1 MKTLSL
7 LALAA
12 TMAAG
17 TQAAAQDRYDWN
29 GAIPTGATLRVAT
42 GAGTVNVT
50 RAQGSTARVR
60 GQVRRPNGGD
70 EQIRFELR
78 RDGQDVTI
86 CALTEDATC
95 SAQGIRN
102 EGYRGRRRA
111 VADLTVELPAG
122 VVIAASSGNGDV
134 AVSGASAA
142 VRASSGNG
150 AVRVDA
156 GATEVSASSGN
167 GSVRVEGAR
176 SSVTASSGNGR
187 IDVSTAAGP
196 VTASSGNGDIRV
208 SMASLR
214 SAGDLTFSS
223 GNGSVT
229 LLLPENFGAEL
240 DATTGSGS
248 IQSDFQVTTSGRIS
262 NGRLRGTIGSGGRRL
277 RVSTGNGR
285 ITLQRQGDREEVR

>member
-1 MKTLSL
+1 VKTLSL
-7 LALAA
+7 LALATVV
-12 TMAAG
+12 TMG
-17 TQAAAQDRYDWN
+17 TQAEAQDRYNWDGN
-29 GAIPTGATLRVAT
+29 IPAGATLRVAT
-42 GAGTVNVT
+42 GGGNVNVT
-50 RAQGSTARVR
+50 RAQGATARVR
-60 GQVRRPNGGD
+60 GEVRRPNGGD
-70 EQIRFELR
+70 EEIRFELR

-86 CALTEDATC
+86 CALAGDADCTER
-95 SAQGIRN
+95 GIRN
-102 EGYRGRRRA
+102 DDNRGRRRA
-111 VADLTVELPAG
+111 VADFTVELPAG

-134 AVSGASAA
+134 AVAGATAA

-150 AVRVDA
+150 SVRVDA

-176 SSVTASSGNGR
+176 SAVNASSGNGR

-214 SAGDLTFSS
+214 TPGDLTFSS

-229 LLLPENFGAEL
+229 LMLPENFGAEL

-248 IQSDFQVTTSGRIS
+248 IESAFAVTTSGRIGS
-262 NGRLRGTIGSGGRRL
+262 GRLRGTIGSGGRKL
-277 RVSTGNGR
+277 RISTGNGR
-285 ITLQRQGDREEVR
+285 ISLQRAGSRAAVR